1 VSKYAKSGVSGPT
14 NSKHH
19 VLFSFDGQFYFK
31 YGCNQSYI
39 LSLSMFPKLVHLC
52 ILEVMDL
59 IHGSIFFLV
68 IPTARCSICY
78 PGSSYRKLKLLA
90 VIYWLTEKMWMS
102 LQTSPWQGE
111 TSL

>member
-1 VSKYAKSGVSGPT
+1 MQKVELVDQPT
-14 NSKHH
+14 PSTMYCSLLMDNSI
-19 VLFSFDGQFYFK
+19 LNMAATSPISFLYL
-31 YGCNQSYI
+31 CSR
-39 LSLSMFPKLVHLC
+39 PKLVHLC

-90 VIYWLTEKMWMS
+90 VIY
-102 LQTSPWQGE
+102 
-111 TSL
+111 